1 MSEIKNGDIYI
12 IEDAS
17 LMWVKVDKAVDNY
30 SKDGKEYTIDAIVSK
45 ASAKAFKAEFKKASV
60 TNVEDMLED
69 KGKTFEEYFNVP
81 DPQFEG
87 GNYLIKL
94 KKPAAKNGVT
104 FNLKFRPK
112 VYEQTGKGKA
122 VDITTAKL
130 VANGSRGRVSVRAVV
145 NDFGTFAHLN
155 EILVTDLIEFVRADS
170 GGGNSFGVDVVDNS
184 QSAPD
189 NNAGKGTVGDSGKS
203 PGKPPVDALDDLDLP
218 F

>member
-1 MSEIKNGDIYI
+1 MSEIKQGDIYI

-45 ASAKAFKAEFKKASV
+45 ASAKAFKAAFKKAYV
-60 TNVEDMLED
+60 TSTEDMLED

-104 FNLKFRPK
+104 FDLKFRPK
-112 VYEQTGKGKA
+112 VYEQIGKGKA

-130 VANGSRGRVSVRAVV
+130 VANGSRGRISVRAVV
-145 NDFGTFAHLN
+145 NDFGTFAHLH
-155 EILVTDLIEFVRADS
+155 EILVTDLIEFVRTE
-170 GGGNSFGVDVVDNS
+170 GGSGNSFGVDVIENS
-184 QSAPD
+184 QSAGAD
-189 NNAGKGTVGDSGKS
+189 NAGKGTVGDSSKS
-203 PGKPPVDALDDLDLP
+203 PGKPPVDDMDDQDLP